1 MPGIFRS
8 SSVIASLAVLALVP
22 VAFASSARRSA
33 RYAGTATDYLNN
45 APNWAP
51 EAQGKITFQTSS
63 NGRSVRKFRGTYAC
77 YCNCSAGLYVDATS
91 MHVNGDGSF
100 AYRFSVA
107 EKYGRDFVA
116 ISGQFLAR
124 GSRAKV
130 SYLVDFVGT
139 GQHVA
144 HPYSTGDSR
153 ALGCA
158 SWVRGTVS
166 AL

>member
-1 MPGIFRS
+1 
-8 SSVIASLAVLALVP
+8 VLLALVP
-22 VAFASSARRSA
+22 VAFASSARHSA

-45 APNWAP
+45 APKWAP
-51 EAQGKITFQTSS
+51 EAHGKITFQTSAD
-63 NGRSVRKFRGTYAC
+63 GRSVRRFRGTYAC
-77 YCNCSAGLYVDATS
+77 YCNCGAGLYVDATS
-91 MHVNGDGSF
+91 IHINGNGSF

-107 EKYGRDFVA
+107 QQYGRDYVV
-116 ISGQFLAR
+116 ISGQFLAG

-139 GQHVA
+139 GQRVA
-144 HPYSTGDSR
+144 HPYATDNSR

-158 SWVRGTVS
+158 SWVKGTVS